1 MLFPGGTMPPAALR
15 ISPAPALLPGARRSR
30 RGGFTVVEAAV
41 AGAIIILFLTSLF
54 ALNSIVMRLLGSAAE
69 TASASQDLQQ
79 RVEQARLANWSQVTD
94 PNWIQA
100 NLLGTQTDASVNLPG
115 LQETLTVTP
124 YVSPSDSVS
133 AVATAPPPAPFTVT
147 RTATGTVTVTP
158 AGYASAAAMAN
169 QEMVQVDLTI
179 LWPGWNRQRTRAL
192 TTLVSRWGIS
202 K

>member
-1 MLFPGGTMPPAALR
+1 MIPACRTTHPPR
-15 ISPAPALLPGARRSR
+15 PRSPRARRHG

-54 ALNSIVMRLLGSAAE
+54 ALNSTMMRVLGAAAE

-79 RVEQARLANWSQVTD
+79 RVEQVRLANWSQITD
-94 PNWIQA
+94 CNWVQA
-100 NLLGTQTDASVNLPG
+100 NLLATPTDASINLPG

-124 YVSPSDSVS
+124 YVSPSSS
-133 AVATAPPPAPFTVT
+133 APTTALPPAFTVT
-147 RTATGTVTVTP
+147 RAAAGTVTVTP
-158 AGYASAAAMAN
+158 AGSTTSTAMAN
-169 QEMVQVDLTI
+169 LEMVRIDLTI
-179 LWPGWNRQRTRAL
+179 TWPGWSRQRNRAL

>member
-1 MLFPGGTMPPAALR
+1 MPPVCHAAP
-15 ISPAPALLPGARRSR
+15 SPRPLSRRAARHG

-54 ALNSIVMRLLGSAAE
+54 ALNSTVMRLLGAAAE

-79 RVEQARLANWSQVTD
+79 RVEQVRLANWSQITD
-94 PNWIQA
+94 PAWVQA
-100 NLLGTQTDASVNLPG
+100 NLLGTPTDASVNLPG
-115 LQETLTVTP
+115 LQETMTVTP
-124 YVSPSDSVS
+124 YISPSST
-133 AVATAPPPAPFTVT
+133 APATAPPAAFTVT
-147 RTATGTVTVTP
+147 RSSVGTVTVTP

-169 QEMVQVDLTI
+169 QEMVRIDLTI
-179 LWPGWNRQRTRAL
+179 TWPGWNRQRYRAL